1 MTPELHQQV
10 LGALVDRQSWDEKQ
24 RQFYAIR
31 NGGLRRAH
39 KPFPGA
45 ADTSCQLSDGKI
57 EKAKP
62 FYFNQLFAGERIADF
77 TGRNEQTA
85 AVQDMAAD
93 LLDHILKEEIP
104 YAREVMSAVDTMLV
118 RQRGLLKHYWDPEK
132 QAIVVEAVDP
142 LFFVVPTRGVG
153 PDEDDWFCHI
163 RQVSVDWYR
172 RQRVYDQSPEVIA
185 RIRGGDRDEVA
196 ASEADQEK
204 FEREGLTY
212 SPDKNTIVLFELWQ
226 KTPGGW
232 TIFEYSP
239 QAPAIMLRRPRGC
252 ATKWQSKPWQPFVGL
267 EAEIKEKGWYAP
279 RGIVE
284 RLAPFE
290 TVVNRLQNSKLDA
303 MSFYNTPLF
312 QRDADVGT
320 NVVNFRFRPGEVL
333 PRGVAPVQ
341 MPSPPI
347 AFDQEI
353 MSQRQQADD
362 YIALP
367 DAGTGANPLLGSSG
381 KDKTARQVSY
391 EAEVQGATTNMR
403 GWVFRQGLAESLKRV
418 WALQVQY
425 RPQQLAWFAK
435 GRRFV
440 LPPEAISDQ
449 FSIQP
454 AGPIDGWDK
463 ARRLQRAAQ
472 RFMALRG
479 DPLINQEE
487 LYTDLLAAED
497 ARLPQRLLLP
507 QGMKAATEAEDE
519 AQEIVLM
526 MNGWPAVALPNED
539 HALRLKVLLAKV
551 QALGQMG
558 EPVDPNVLGL
568 LRQHVQQHLMLLRQQ
583 DPKQAEGALAAIE
596 EMTGAQPQANVT
608 PMPATADPALPAAGP
623 MPEQLTAAVGGMAG
637 GMA

>member
-1 MTPELHQQV
+1 MTNDLHNQV
-10 LGALVDRQSWDEKQ
+10 LDALRARQPWDEKQ

-31 NGGLRRAH
+31 NGGMRRAH

-45 ADTSCQLSDGKI
+45 ADTTCQLSDGKI

-62 FYFNQLFAGERIADF
+62 FYFNQLFAGERIAEF
-77 TGRNEQTA
+77 TGLNEETA
-85 AVQDMAAD
+85 AVQDLAAD
-93 LLDHILKEEIP
+93 LLDHICKEEIP
-104 YAREVMSAVDTMLV
+104 YSRKVMSAVDTMLV
-118 RQRGLLKHYWDPEK
+118 RQRGILKHYWDAEK
-132 QAIVVEAVDP
+132 ERIVVETVDP

-163 RQVSVDWYR
+163 RQVSVAWYQ
-172 RQRVYDQSPEVIA
+172 RQKAYLQDPAVIE
-185 RIRGGDRDEVA
+185 RIRGGNRDDVTE
-196 ASEADQEK
+196 SDNEQEK
-204 FEREGLTY
+204 FEREGLTW

-232 TIFEYSP
+232 TIYEYSP
-239 QAPAIMLRRPRGC
+239 QATGVMLRRPRGC
-252 ATKWQSKPWQPFVGL
+252 ATKWQGKPWQPFVGL
-267 EAEIKEKGWYAP
+267 EAEIKEEGWYAP

-290 TVVNRLQNSKLDA
+290 TIVNRLQNSKLDA
-303 MSFYNTPLF
+303 MSFFNAPLF
-312 QRDADVGT
+312 QRDESAGQ

-347 AFDQEI
+347 AFDTEMQN
-353 MSQRQQADD
+353 QRMAADD

-367 DAGTGANPLLGSSG
+367 DAGSAANPLLGSKG
-381 KDKTARQVSY
+381 TDKTARQVSY

-403 GWVFRQGLAESLKRV
+403 GWVFRQGLAESLKRI

-425 RPQQLAWFAK
+425 RPNQLTWFAK
-435 GRRFV
+435 GRRYT
-440 LPPEAISDQ
+440 LPSNAITDQ
-449 FSIQP
+449 FTISP

-463 ARRLQRAAQ
+463 ARKLQRAAQ

-487 LYTDLLAAED
+487 LYTGLLAAED

-526 MNGWPAVALPNED
+526 LNGWPAVALPNED
-539 HALRLKVLLAKV
+539 HALRLKVLLAKL
-551 QALGQMG
+551 QALGMEG
-558 EPVDPNVLGL
+558 VPVNQNALGL
-568 LRQHVQQHLMLLRQQ
+568 MRQHVQQHLQLLQQ
-583 DPKQAEGALAAIE
+583 SDPQQAKGAMVAIQ
-596 EMTGAQPQANVT
+596 EMAGAQGAPQDGVV
-608 PMPATADPALPAAGP
+608 PMPPQGGP
-623 MPEQLTAAVGGMAG
+623 MPDELPQAVGGVE
-637 GMA
+637 